1 MIMNMKNFN
10 NTNTTYLYDGTF
22 EGLLTIVFDCYINK
36 QIPINVMSKNS
47 YIPNLLDI
55 TEYISTDYQKS
66 ERIFNGISKNISY
79 DTLYNA
85 YYAFLAEDSAKEIN
99 ILKYILYG
107 FLIGPS
113 IDTMLSID
121 FVFKVQS
128 LRKKM
133 LAESHKLKGLLRF
146 SSIGDNLFYS
156 SIHPTHNVIENLGH
170 HFIRRLPTQNFIIHD
185 KVRNIA
191 FVYNTHE
198 YQILDATSLKI
209 PDVSEEEKLFQDLWK
224 AFFKTIA
231 IKERTNPRLQMQFM
245 PKKYWQDLKE
255 MQN

>member
-1 MIMNMKNFN
+1 MEHFKFT
-10 NTNTTYLYDGTF
+10 NTNITYLYDGSF
-22 EGLLTIVFDCYINK
+22 DGLLTIVFDCYINK
-36 QIPINVMSKNS
+36 KMPINVASQNY
-47 YIPNLLDI
+47 YIPNIFDI
-55 TEYISTDYQKS
+55 TEYVPTDFKKS

-85 YYAFLAEDSAKEIN
+85 YYAFLAEDSTKEIN
-99 ILKYILYG
+99 ILKYLLYG
-107 FLIGPS
+107 FIIGPS

-121 FVFKVQS
+121 FIFKVHA

-146 SSIGDNLFYS
+146 SNIGDNLFYS
-156 SIHPTHNVIENLGH
+156 SIHPTNNVVENLGH

-185 KVRNIA
+185 KGRNIA

-198 YQILDATSLKI
+198 YQILDASSLKV
-209 PDVSEEEKLFQDLWK
+209 PDISEKEKLFQDLWK

-231 IKERTNPRLQMQFM
+231 IKERTNPKVQMQFM
-245 PKKYWQDLKE
+245 PKKYWQDLTE
-255 MQN
+255 MKN